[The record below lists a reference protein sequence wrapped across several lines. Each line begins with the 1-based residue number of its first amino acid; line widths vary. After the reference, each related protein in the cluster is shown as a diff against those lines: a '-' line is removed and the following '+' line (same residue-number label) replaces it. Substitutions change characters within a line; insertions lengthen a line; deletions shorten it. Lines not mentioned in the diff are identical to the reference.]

1 MGNFD
6 WGINPNDNRPLNIVL
21 FISRNKDNKHLKDLG
36 YKERRKAFLTHE
48 PRESKELKKQFEDFC
63 AEGISGEM
71 SRFYYSVNE
80 RDPHKTYKEFLHFL
94 IDNPDFNLCSI
105 QTKLAGIAAK
115 KENRATSRWMFD
127 FDSNDIK
134 LVNKFLNKISKL
146 IEEPIEVIVNKTP
159 NGYAIVV
166 PHRFDCRELLTDEW
180 DFISLKRDDFLCCD
194 WTTKE

>member
-6 WGINPNDNRPLNIVL
+6 WGINPNDDRPLNIVL
-21 FISRNKDNKHLKDLG
+21 FTSRNKDNKHLKDSG

-48 PRESKELKKQFEDFC
+48 PRESEKLKRQFEAFC

-94 IDNPDFNLCSI
+94 IDNPDFNLCAVQS
-105 QTKLAGIAAK
+105 KLAGIAAK

-127 FDSNDIK
+127 FDSKDIN
-134 LVNKFLNKISKL
+134 LLNSFSLKVMTIDKTVTG
-146 IEEPIEVIVNKTP
+146 EVKKTP
-159 NGYAIVV
+159 NGYAIIVS
-166 PHRFDCRELLTDEW
+166 HGFDCRELLTDEW
-180 DFISLKRDDFLCCD
+180 DFVSLKRDDYLCYD
-194 WTTKE
+194 WAIKQ